1 MTALL
6 VAFVAAVGFSGT
18 GLLALLGRGVGPRG
32 RSYAVALAAGIL
44 LALAFADLFPEAL
57 EEGGV
62 VAVWGFVGGFAALS
76 LVESLLG
83 AHTHHAPKEEAVHEH
98 VREYALAPFLVG
110 LTVHNLADGFVL
122 GVGAGEGAGGFA
134 SGSVGLVGL
143 GVLAHQIP
151 VGVSLAAVLVAAG
164 ASRRR
169 SMAAAVALGLA
180 IPLAAVLT
188 AGLPVESGGGASAAL
203 TGAAAGVLVY
213 VGTSHLLP
221 ETRAEGTGRAT
232 GLVFAATLV
241 LTAAALL
248 TVLGD

>member
-6 VAFVAAVGFSGT
+6 AAFVAAVGFSGT

-76 LVESLLG
+76 LAESLLG

-98 VREYALAPFLVG
+98 VREHALAPFLLG
-110 LTVHNLADGFVL
+110 LAVHNLADGFVL
-122 GVGAGEGAGGFA
+122 GVGTGEGT

-143 GVLAHQIP
+143 GVLVHQIP

-169 SMAAAVALGLA
+169 SVAAAVALGLA
-180 IPLAAVLT
+180 IPLAADLT
-188 AGLPVESGGGASAAL
+188 AGLPVESGGEASAAL

-241 LTAAALL
+241 LTVAALL

>member
-1 MTALL
+1 MTSLL
-6 VAFVAAVGFSGT
+6 AAFVAAVGFSGT

-32 RSYAVALAAGIL
+32 RSHAVALAAGIL

-62 VAVWGFVGGFAALS
+62 VAVWGFIGGFAALS

-83 AHTHHAPKEEAVHEH
+83 AHTHHAPKEEAVHDH
-98 VREYALAPFLVG
+98 VRKHALAPFLLG
-110 LTVHNLADGFVL
+110 LAVHNLADGFVL
-122 GVGAGEGAGGFA
+122 GVGAGEGAA
-134 SGSVGLVGL
+134 GSVGLVGL
-143 GVLAHQIP
+143 GVLVHQIP

-164 ASRRR
+164 APRGR
-169 SMAAAVALGLA
+169 SVAAAVALGLA
-180 IPLAAVLT
+180 IPLSAAVT
-188 AGLPVESGGGASAAL
+188 AGLPVGGGGASAAL

-221 ETRAEGTGRAT
+221 ETRAEGTSRAT